1 MHGVETGIRR
11 SIGGFPRN
19 ARRARVGPKAQSLL
33 KVVSMRAVRCV
44 NYGEPS
50 GLNVETLDEPVPGP
64 GEVLVAVE
72 AAGLGY
78 VDALFVRGT
87 YQVKM
92 PLPFIPGNE
101 IAGTIEAVGEGVP
114 GDLIGSRVMA
124 LSNRGALAEKLAI
137 PAAICTSIPDGM
149 SAEAAAGFLV
159 SYCTAL
165 YGLENCGALKAGETV
180 LVLGA
185 AGGVGMA
192 AIDVAK
198 AMGARVIA
206 AASSENKRAAAKA
219 HGADMVLDYSLP
231 EWRKAL
237 DALTEKRGVNVVY
250 DPVGGAYSETA
261 FRCLAPGGRHLVVGF
276 ANGEIPKLPLNL
288 ALLKRASL
296 VGVDW
301 GGEIRANPRANGPL
315 LTKLTQW
322 VVEGKIHPEPAASFP
337 LAEAGAVLQRLLD
350 RNMVG
355 KPVIRV
361 NA

>member
-1 MHGVETGIRR
+1 
-11 SIGGFPRN
+11 
-19 ARRARVGPKAQSLL
+19 
-33 KVVSMRAVRCV
+33 MRAVRCV
-44 NYGEPS
+44 NYGEPRD
-50 GLNVETLDEPVPGP
+50 LKLETLAEPVPGP

-87 YQVKM
+87 YQVKL
-92 PLPFIPGNE
+92 PLPFIPGSE
-101 IAGTIEAVGEGVP
+101 IAGTIEAVGEGLL
-114 GDLIGSRVMA
+114 GDLIGNRIMA
-124 LSNRGALAEKLAI
+124 LSPKGALAEKLVL
-137 PAAICTSIPDGM
+137 PAAILSTIPEGM

-165 YGLENCGALKAGETV
+165 YAFENCGKLQPGETV

-192 AIDVAK
+192 AIDVAR
-198 AMGARVIA
+198 AMRARVIA
-206 AASSENKRAAAKA
+206 AASTAEKRAAARA
-219 HGADMVLDYSLP
+219 HGADMVLDYSAP
-231 EWRKAL
+231 DWRKAL
-237 DALTEKRGVNVVY
+237 DALVEKRGVDLVY

-301 GGEIRANPRANGPL
+301 GGEIRAHPEANVPL
-315 LTKLTQW
+315 MRTLTGW
-322 VVEGKIHPEPAASFP
+322 IEHGKIHPEPTSTYP
-337 LAEAGAVLQRLLD
+337 LEEAGAVLQRLLE
-350 RNMVG
+350 RKSIG

-361 NA
+361 SA